1 MGRDNEEILAR
12 NSRVGCS
19 WDGRSGH
26 GCLFGAA
33 YQGSPPVASYPGLTA
48 DVRARLGEMK
58 VSPMTAEIVSEA
70 QLPDARGDVAAPV
83 SVVPKT
89 VAPKAK
95 PAEAN

>member
-1 MGRDNEEILAR
+1 M
-12 NSRVGCS
+12 
-19 WDGRSGH
+19 
-26 GCLFGAA
+26 
-33 YQGSPPVASYPGLTA
+33 ASYPGLTA

-95 PAEAN
+95 GAEAN